1 MNQKKEAQNECKN
14 LEAHEAHMSLNGECP
29 WCGAYDPEAID
40 PTARVEDFG

>member
-14 LEAHEAHMSLNGECP
+14 LEAHEAHMRLNGECP